1 MSTGPGVSGKCGE
14 QCIGLKSTRSEFN
27 SRLTEWTRFITMH
40 PGRRKRLPREL
51 QNNFTDLNPVQR
63 KRDIQHILF
72 TGEGVER
79 KTK

>member
-1 MSTGPGVSGKCGE
+1 MCTGPRVSGKSGE
-14 QCIGLKSTRSEFN
+14 QCIGLKPTRSEFN
-27 SRLTEWTRFITMH
+27 SCLSEWTRFITMH
-40 PGRRKRLPREL
+40 PHRRKRFPGEL

>member
-1 MSTGPGVSGKCGE
+1 MCTGPRVSGKSGE
-14 QCIGLKSTRSEFN
+14 QCIGLKPTRSELN
-27 SRLTEWTRFITMH
+27 SCLSEWTRFITMH
-40 PGRRKRLPREL
+40 PRRRKRFPGEL

>member
-40 PGRRKRLPREL
+40 RGRRKRLPREL
-51 QNNFTDLNPVQR
+51 QNNFIDLNPVQR